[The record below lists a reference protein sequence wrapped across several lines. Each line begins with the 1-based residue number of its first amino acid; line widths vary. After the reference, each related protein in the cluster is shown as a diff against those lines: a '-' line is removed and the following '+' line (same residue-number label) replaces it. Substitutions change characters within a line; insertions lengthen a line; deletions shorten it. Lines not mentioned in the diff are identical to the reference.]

1 MKRSS
6 IFLLA
11 FFVFLFCAWLGLV
24 VTYGQ
29 ETQEPPADEVELKPP
44 DFVNADY
51 LFGLALPEDYITF
64 DYEDSGIWV
73 LNLIGELDQPTA
85 IVSAEKLPDDVIDV
99 AGFWQL
105 VKDRDPLVA
114 NNITY
119 EKVGSVADT
128 GAIQARIERIENGK
142 YILAITWVF
151 VHDGSGFILS
161 GYPPEGGDNNT
172 ARDIALEVA
181 QQWRWMTDEEIQA
194 FQSQEE
200 ENPPPQ
206 GKEF

>member
-29 ETQEPPADEVELKPP
+29 ETEEPGAEEGELRPP

-51 LFGLALPEDYITF
+51 GFGLALPEGYITF
-64 DYEDSGIWV
+64 PDEDNGVWT
-73 LNLIGELDQPTA
+73 LKRIGELDQPTA
-85 IVSAEKLPDDVIDV
+85 IVSAEKLPDDVTDV
-99 AGFWQL
+99 AGFWQF

-119 EKVGSVADT
+119 EKVGSIADT
-128 GAIQARIERIENGK
+128 GAVQVRIERIENGK

-151 VHDGSGFILS
+151 VHDGNGFIVS